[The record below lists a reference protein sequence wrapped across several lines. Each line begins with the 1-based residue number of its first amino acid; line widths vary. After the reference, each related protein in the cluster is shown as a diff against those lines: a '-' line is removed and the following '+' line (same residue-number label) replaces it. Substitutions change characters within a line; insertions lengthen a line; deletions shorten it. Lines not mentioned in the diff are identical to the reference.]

1 VAVRLRIV
9 DRLRMEV
16 LRPTEGRRPTVEVLR
31 PIVARR
37 LLTVAGHLLIVEP
50 HLRTVVEVI
59 AVEALLPI
67 MLAVAAQPR
76 LVMAAVVEA
85 ITVEAA
91 AVVDTLL
98 PVAAMVA
105 IAKQF

>member
-1 VAVRLRIV
+1 
-9 DRLRMEV
+9 M
-16 LRPTEGRRPTVEVLR
+16 
-31 PIVARR
+31 
-37 LLTVAGHLLIVEP
+37 
-50 HLRTVVEVI
+50 VEVI

-67 MLAVAAQPR
+67 TVAVAAQPR
-76 LVMAAVVEA
+76 LVMAAAVVEA
-85 ITVEAA
+85 ITAEAA

>member
-1 VAVRLRIV
+1 
-9 DRLRMEV
+9 
-16 LRPTEGRRPTVEVLR
+16 VEVLR

-37 LLTVAGHLLIVEP
+37 LLTVAGHLLIEEP

-67 MLAVAAQPR
+67 TVVVAGQPR
-76 LVMAAVVEA
+76 LVMVVAVVEV

-91 AVVDTLL
+91 VVVDTLL

>member
-1 VAVRLRIV
+1 
-9 DRLRMEV
+9 M
-16 LRPTEGRRPTVEVLR
+16 EVLR

-37 LLTVAGHLLIVEP
+37 LLTVAGHLLIEEP

-67 MLAVAAQPR
+67 TVVVAGQPR
-76 LVMAAVVEA
+76 LVMVVAVVEV

-91 AVVDTLL
+91 VVVDTLL

>member
-1 VAVRLRIV
+1 
-9 DRLRMEV
+9 M
-16 LRPTEGRRPTVEVLR
+16 EVLR

-37 LLTVAGHLLIVEP
+37 LHTVAGRLLIVEP

-67 MLAVAAQPR
+67 TVAVAAQLR
-76 LVMAAVVEA
+76 LVMAAAVVVEA
-85 ITVEAA
+85 ITAEA